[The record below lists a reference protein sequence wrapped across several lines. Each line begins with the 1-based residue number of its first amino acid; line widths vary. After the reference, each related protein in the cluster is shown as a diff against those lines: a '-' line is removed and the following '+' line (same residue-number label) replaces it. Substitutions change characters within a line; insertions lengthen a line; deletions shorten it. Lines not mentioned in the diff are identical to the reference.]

1 MKRVASRR
9 FDFARSRLA
18 RAFVLASHGAT
29 IVLLLALPLDAPLA
43 ASAALLVAAL
53 GAREWRCLEQAL
65 AGIVVRSDASVVAL
79 CRDGRACEG
88 RLSRRDRSRCRR
100 SPWLPGGGRAS
111 GGCGSKALPRDRL
124 APDAHRALR
133 AVLRYAT
140 SGDDADAPASH
151 ARASMS
157 IALSALGWPARRCR

>member
-9 FDFARSRLA
+9 FDFVRSRVA

-29 IVLLLALPLDAPLA
+29 TILLLALPLDAPLA
-43 ASAALLVAAL
+43 ASAALLVVAL
-53 GAREWRCLEQAL
+53 GAREWRSLDQAL
-65 AGIVVRSDASVVAL
+65 AGLVVRSDASVVAL
-79 CRDGRACEG
+79 CGDGRAYEG
-88 RLSRRDRSRCRR
+88 RLV
-100 SPWLPGGGRAS
+100 PGS
-111 GGCGSKALPRDRL
+111 TALPALAVVAWRREGEPRARIESVPCDRL

-133 AVLRYAT
+133 AMLRYAT

-151 ARASMS
+151 ARASIS

>member
-43 ASAALLVAAL
+43 TSAALLVAAL

-88 RLSRRDRSRCRR
+88 RLAPGSIALPALAVVAWRREGERR
-100 SPWLPGGGRAS
+100 ARIESV
-111 GGCGSKALPRDRL
+111 PRDRL

-133 AVLRYAT
+133 AMLRYAT

>member
-53 GAREWRCLEQAL
+53 GAREWHCVEQAL

-88 RLSRRDRSRCRR
+88 RLA
-100 SPWLPGGGRAS
+100 PGS
-111 GGCGSKALPRDRL
+111 IALPALAVVAWRREGEPRARIESVPHDRL
-124 APDAHRALR
+124 AADAHRALR
-133 AVLRYAT
+133 SVLRYAT